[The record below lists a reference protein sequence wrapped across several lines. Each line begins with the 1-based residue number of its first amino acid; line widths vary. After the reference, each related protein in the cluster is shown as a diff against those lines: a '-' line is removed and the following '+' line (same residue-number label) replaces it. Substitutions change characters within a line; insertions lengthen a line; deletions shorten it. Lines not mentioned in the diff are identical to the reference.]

1 MENTEDTLKYIWDM
15 MKTTTVSVTGV
26 QRGEREWEKNSIWKD
41 YDQEFSKT
49 EKRYQLWFPSMIN
62 TKNSTPGDIIVNL

>member
-1 MENTEDTLKYIWDM
+1 M

-26 QRGEREWEKNSIWKD
+26 QRGQKENGEKDSISKD

-49 EKRYQLWFPSMIN
+49 EKRCQL
-62 TKNSTPGDIIVNL
+62 